1 MIQKVR
7 ESLSLKILLATA
19 ATMLLLLG
27 VATWHAAGQ
36 HRRTVTDLQRQMS
49 GSLSGFVYHTLLFSM
64 SEGKMGDLQKIL
76 QNAVQ
81 TSGIEFLRVVDAT
94 GTVRYSGRPDEV
106 GTHLTDRRL
115 LDLLR
120 RGAES
125 PSLIEA
131 RWEGALVGAVP
142 LHNQGTCST
151 AACHEHAQDGPYLGA
166 ILMEYDFTGFEDQLF
181 RGELQQWGVLTGA
194 VLLVIGVLSLC
205 LRLLV
210 LRPLFRVV
218 DGTQRI
224 AQGDLSQPVP
234 VDGQDEMGQLAG
246 HVNTLRAH
254 LRDSIQESESVA
266 EALANAV
273 DELDRSSEGL
283 VAIAMEQ
290 SSGAAEQASAVQ
302 EATTTSE
309 EIAATSNEISA
320 NVESVEHVAEETF
333 TACMRGG
340 DDVKNA
346 VQGMQEV
353 KEKVKAIADGM
364 VELGKKSQKVGGIA
378 EIIDEISEQTHLLAL
393 NAAIEAAGA
402 GEHGKRFSVVA
413 SEIRRLA
420 ERTVEATAQ
429 IKELIQEIQDST
441 NESVLATERGTG
453 IVLAGASRVDKIG
466 ESLGE
471 ILALVR
477 QTKESAREITIAT
490 QQQATAGEQLVLTI
504 TDINDV
510 AVQVNRSAEQV
521 EKSVLGLKGLARR
534 LKDLAE
540 ENRHAR
546 KFRV

>member
-1 MIQKVR
+1 MIQMVR
-7 ESLSLKILLATA
+7 KSLSLKILLATA
-19 ATMLLLLG
+19 VTMLVLLG
-27 VATWHAAGQ
+27 VATWHAAGR
-36 HRRTVTDLQRQMS
+36 HRSTVTELQRQMN
-49 GSLSGFVYHTLLFSM
+49 GSLSGFIYRTLLFSM

-76 QNAVQ
+76 QSAVQ
-81 TSGIEFLRVVDAT
+81 ASGIEFLRVVDAS
-94 GTVRYSGRPDEV
+94 GIVRYSGRPEEV
-106 GTHLTDRRL
+106 GTRLTDRRL
-115 LDLLR
+115 HELLR
-120 RGAES
+120 RGATS
-125 PSLIEA
+125 HSLVED
-131 RWEGALVGAVP
+131 RWDGALVGVVP
-142 LHNQGTCST
+142 LHNQGACGTG
-151 AACHEHAQDGPYLGA
+151 ACHQHAQAGPYLGA
-166 ILMEYDFTGFEDQLF
+166 IVMEYDFSVFERELVQ
-181 RGELQQWGVLTGA
+181 GELQQWA
-194 VLLVIGVLSLC
+194 VLVFAVLAVIGVVYLC
-205 LRLLV
+205 LRMLV
-210 LRPLFRVV
+210 LQPLFGVV
-218 DGTQRI
+218 EGTHRI
-224 AQGDLSQPVP
+224 AQGDLSHAVP
-234 VDGQDEMGQLAG
+234 VNGQDEMGQLAG

-254 LRDSIQESESVA
+254 LRAGIQESEAVA

-283 VAIAMEQ
+283 VAISMEQ

-333 TACMRGG
+333 TACVRGG
-340 DDVKNA
+340 EDVRNA

-353 KEKVKAIADGM
+353 KDKVKAIADAM
-364 VELGKKSQKVGGIA
+364 LELGKKSQKVGGIA

-413 SEIRRLA
+413 SEIRRLS

-441 NESVLATERGTG
+441 NETVLTTERGTG
-453 IVLAGASRVDKIG
+453 IVLAGAARVDKIG

-477 QTKESAREITIAT
+477 QTKESAREISIAT

-521 EKSVLGLKGLARR
+521 EKSVIRLKDLARR

-540 ENRHAR
+540 QNRQAR
-546 KFRV
+546 RFLV